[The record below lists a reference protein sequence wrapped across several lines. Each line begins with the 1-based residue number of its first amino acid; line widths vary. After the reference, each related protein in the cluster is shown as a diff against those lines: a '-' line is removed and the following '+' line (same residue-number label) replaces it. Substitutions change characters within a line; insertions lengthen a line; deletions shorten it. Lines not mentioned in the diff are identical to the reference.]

1 MAASDGAEMYRWI
14 ALGMRRA
21 LQWLGVVV
29 VLLGAHEAAAS
40 TELLKTQSGSL
51 VHWARAEI
59 SVGLAPASSSRTVPH
74 VGVVL
79 AIQRAT
85 ETWNAVHAG
94 QPRLKFSAEPGAEVT
109 IKFCRGKWHGD
120 TIDLGKSQFTAS
132 LREGLVTAA
141 TVDINECDHTFTAP
155 DENAANQFDMR
166 AVMTHELGHVLG
178 LGHSDNPAAIMHP
191 SGRGAEV
198 RKPHTDDKTAL
209 ALIYFGRA
217 YGRAPADAERESAA
231 GSAQMLTDARTGT
244 PRPSGRNLPVQA
256 AAPNPG
262 SPARADNTTPAD
274 PVSVLSLTARRGRQV
289 LVYTCEPTLLPP
301 MGAAPIQDV
310 KRPTGRR
317 ARDGVR

>member
-1 MAASDGAEMYRWI
+1 
-14 ALGMRRA
+14 MRRA
-21 LQWLGVVV
+21 LQWLGVAV

-59 SVGLAPASSSRTVPH
+59 SVGLAPASSSRTVPYA
-74 VGVVL
+74 GVVL

-85 ETWNAVHAG
+85 ETWNVVHAG
-94 QPRLKFSAEPGAEVT
+94 QPRLKFSADPGAEVT

-120 TIDLGKSQFTAS
+120 TIDLGKSQFIAS

-155 DENAANQFDMR
+155 DESAANQFDMR

-217 YGRAPADAERESAA
+217 PAA
-231 GSAQMLTDARTGT
+231 GEAARAADTVHALADHGSGT
-244 PRPSGRNLPVQA
+244 VRPSDGNSQVPGRQTSADFP
-256 AAPNPG
+256 
-262 SPARADNTTPAD
+262 PASGNTAPAD
-274 PVSVLSLTARRGRQV
+274 PVSVLSLTASRGRQF

-310 KRPTGRR
+310 KRPAGRR
-317 ARDGVR
+317 ARDGVRQKY

>member
-1 MAASDGAEMYRWI
+1 
-14 ALGMRRA
+14 MRRA
-21 LQWLGVVV
+21 LQWLGLSV
-29 VLLGAHEAAAS
+29 VLLGAHAAAAS

-51 VHWARAEI
+51 VHWARAAI
-59 SVGLAPASSSRTVPH
+59 TVGLAPSSSSRTVPH
-74 VGVVL
+74 EGVVL

-85 ETWNAVHAG
+85 ETWNAVRAG
-94 QPRLKFSAEPGAEVT
+94 QPRLTFSAEPGAEVT

-132 LREGLVTAA
+132 LRDGLVRAA

-155 DENAANQFDMR
+155 DESVASHFDLR

-217 YGRAPADAERESAA
+217 PADAERESTA
-231 GSAQMLTDARTGT
+231 GHAQVLADAPPGT
-244 PRPSGRNLPVQA
+244 PRPSDRNMPAQA
-256 AAPNPG
+256 AAPTPG
-262 SPARADNTTPAD
+262 SQARADNSAPAD
-274 PVSVLSLTARRGRQV
+274 PVSVLSLTGNSGRQV

-301 MGAAPIQDV
+301 MGAAPVQDG
-310 KRPTGRR
+310 KRPTGHR
-317 ARDGVR
+317 ARNSVR